1 MDSVFRDGL
10 LKDKAAVITGG
21 GSGIGLAIA
30 RRLARAGATVA
41 LIGRKQ
47 DKLDEAARA
56 IAGDGGR
63 ALTRAVDVREAPALG
78 DALGGIAKELGGGY
92 DVLVCAAAGNFAAP
106 ALGMSPNA
114 FKSVVDIDL
123 LGTFNVSRAAFEK
136 LKKPGAS
143 ILNISASQAFQPAM
157 LQVHVC
163 AAKSGVDQ
171 VTRVLA
177 MEWGG
182 AGVRVNGIVPGATEG
197 TEGMDRLTPTP
208 ESRERLSQMIPL
220 GRYGTKEELAELV
233 LFLCSPAAAYV
244 TGAVI
249 ASDGG
254 LTMAAGGMRMMTG

>member
-30 RRLARAGATVA
+30 RRLARAGAAVG
-41 LIGRKQ
+41 LLGRKQ
-47 DKLDEAARA
+47 DKLDAAARA
-56 IAGDGGR
+56 IAADGGR
-63 ALTRAVDVREAPALG
+63 ALTRAVDVREAAALG
-78 DALGGIAKELGGGY
+78 DALGGIAKELGGGF

-123 LGTFNVSRAAFEK
+123 LGTFNACRLSFEH
-136 LKKPGAS
+136 LRKPGAS
-143 ILNISASQAFQPAM
+143 VVNVSAGQAHQPM
-157 LQVHVC
+157 VLQAHVC
-163 AAKSGVDQ
+163 AAKAGVDM
-171 VTRVLA
+171 VTKVLA

-220 GRYGTKEELAELV
+220 GRYGKKEELAELV

-244 TGAVI
+244 TGSVI
-249 ASDGG
+249 VSDGG